1 MKQKLDMNNIPA
13 EDMKKILKL
22 ISEHVKE
29 KSSRIQNNIK
39 QDRRKRFPKEIRLS
53 RLPEYFKYTSDSF
66 NNQKELTIQLQAEQE
81 QLISGLGLTPDYL
94 RQFTSQNADF
104 MKDLMLGKQFT
115 LENTRIFMELKID
128 YLTIHGDRLIT

>member
-1 MKQKLDMNNIPA
+1 MNNIPA

-81 QLISGLGLTPDYL
+81 
-94 RQFTSQNADF
+94 
-104 MKDLMLGKQFT
+104 
-115 LENTRIFMELKID
+115 
-128 YLTIHGDRLIT
+128 